1 VAQHKS
7 GDPSFGTNPE
17 SSGFTNL
24 IGSLLPQGVSG
35 FADTVTQLSQGITN
49 LVPANQ
55 LQAEALLANTQAVL
69 QNTTVH
75 TSGSTVSTITNI
87 ASSLTGGLLGLS
99 PILSGLVSLFG
110 SGGSHTPPPL
120 VQTFLPPSISFQG
133 TNVPGPQTTAADFN
147 QSGGARAIGGGSS
160 TPPQAAPQITVN
172 VQAMDSRSFMDH
184 SQDIAQAVREAMLNM
199 HALNDVISDL

>member
-1 VAQHKS
+1 VAQHRS
-7 GDPSFGTNPE
+7 GDPSFGSNPG

-24 IGSLLPQGVSG
+24 ISSLLPQGVSG
-35 FADTVTQLSQGITN
+35 FADTLTQLSQGITN

-69 QNTTVH
+69 QNTSVH
-75 TSGSTVSTITNI
+75 TSGSTAGTITNI
-87 ASSLTGGLLGLS
+87 VSSLTGGLLGLS
-99 PILSGLVSLFG
+99 PILSGLLSLFG

-133 TNVPGPQTTAADFN
+133 ANVPGPQTPGADFN
-147 QSGGARAIGGGSS
+147 QSGGARAIGNGSGS
-160 TPPQAAPQITVN
+160 PQAAPQITVN

-199 HALNDVISDL
+199 HSLNDVISDL